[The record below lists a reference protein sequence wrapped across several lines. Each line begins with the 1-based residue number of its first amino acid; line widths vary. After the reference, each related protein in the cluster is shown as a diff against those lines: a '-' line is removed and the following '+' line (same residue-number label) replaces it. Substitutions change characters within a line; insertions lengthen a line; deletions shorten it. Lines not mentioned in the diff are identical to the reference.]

1 MITFTLTGK
10 CKQIQIGGDL
20 KNIALIR
27 EHFSIANPA
36 YRRNVPYIQPR
47 LYCITPSGKFDIGL
61 FGDILKYVELNRFE
75 YTYDDQIKRLFNP
88 GFKDPVI
95 KTLNLQLRDYQ
106 ESAILP
112 ALSQGRGVTLIPT
125 AGGKTLICATL
136 IESLRHNLNKPNALV
151 LVTVPTLQLVEQT
164 ASDFLSYG
172 LTNVTKWSGNNKP
185 DPNATIIVAGTQILL
200 SESTDLSK
208 LSEVEILLMDEVHG
222 LRRGNQL
229 NKVLNFIETPFKFG
243 FTGTMPSTEIDQW
256 NIIGKIGPIT
266 YEQKTDDLKKRNF
279 VSNFKVIILNIKH
292 EILPMIQVSSETPAL
307 AYQQELEF
315 LMHHERRNDI
325 ISNLANKLNQ
335 NTLIMVDRI
344 DHGIQIETKLKAIC
358 GPERPVYFI
367 RGATEIVE
375 REQIRSFMED
385 RSDVIIV
392 AVSKIFSTGIN
403 IPNLHNIIFASA
415 GKAKIK
421 IMQSIGRALRLHP
434 TKKMAT
440 IFDIADN
447 TKYGKIHLSE
457 RKKLYNLEKYD
468 YTEKELS

>member
-1 MITFTLTGK
+1 MITFTLTTKG
-10 CKQIQIGGDL
+10 KQIQISGDL

-75 YTYDDQIKRLFNP
+75 YTYEDQIKKLYNP
-88 GFKDPVI
+88 GFKDPEI
-95 KTLNLQLRDYQ
+95 KSLKLQLRDYQ

-164 ASDFLSYG
+164 ANDFLSYG

-292 EILPMIQVSSETPAL
+292 EILPIVQVSSETPAL

-315 LMHHERRNDI
+315 LMYHERRNDI

-358 GPERPVYFI
+358 GSERPVYFI